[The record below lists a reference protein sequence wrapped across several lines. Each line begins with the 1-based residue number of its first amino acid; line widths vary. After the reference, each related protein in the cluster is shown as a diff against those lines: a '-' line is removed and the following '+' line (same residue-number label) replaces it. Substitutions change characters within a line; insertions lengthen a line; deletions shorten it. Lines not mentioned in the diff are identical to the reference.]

1 MTAEVEDMLTVEN
14 AVLAP
19 GTTEGG
25 VAPELSLRAASAT
38 AVATERE
45 ARNTEARARSGGH
58 RREHVLLI
66 EPCHTELGH
75 ASFNR
80 AFAAMIRE
88 AFPAAKI
95 VFACAP
101 GYRDSLAS
109 QSSERRIA
117 DAWIDAEAWSHPNFS
132 WLECWK
138 RYRWLAGVIGRMRRL
153 HSEPS
158 HVVVLGSSGPLL
170 LAMFATRA
178 LLLKRACR
186 MLAVLH
192 GNANEIVHGWRP
204 RNPMRRA
211 ASFRSAL
218 ALLRVSRVELIALE
232 AWIAG
237 KLRSALPRHA
247 ESITFIPHGVDADER
262 LPAAIRSDSRLRV
275 LFVGQATPYKGF
287 AEFVRL
293 ATLAIPGDELEF
305 RAVGSIRPDV
315 RSIDQSALARR
326 ASERGVSR
334 AEMLDE
340 IAHGD
345 LVFMW
350 QSEHYALS
358 PSGVLLD
365 CVNLGIPMVG
375 RRNLGIEEIERRYG
389 PVGLFAPDLD
399 ALLPALARL
408 RNPALRQRL
417 VGRWKANLARARQDR
432 LPQALAAVARGV
444 LRS

>member
-1 MTAEVEDMLTVEN
+1 MTAEVEDLLAAEN
-14 AVLAP
+14 LAADAAADKA
-19 GTTEGG
+19 GG
-25 VAPELSLRAASAT
+25 ARELSLLAASAAT
-38 AVATERE
+38 VATGRE
-45 ARNTEARARSGGH
+45 DGSTRATAGSRTRRS
-58 RREHVLLI
+58 EHVLLI
-66 EPCHTELGH
+66 EPCHAELGH
-75 ASFNR
+75 APFNR

-95 VFACAP
+95 AFACAP
-101 GYRDSLAS
+101 GHRDSLAS
-109 QSSERRIA
+109 HASERQIA
-117 DAWIDAEAWSHPNFS
+117 DAWIDAEAWPHPNFS

-153 HSEPS
+153 HGEPS

-170 LAMFATRA
+170 LAMFAARA

-204 RNPMRRA
+204 RNPVRRA
-211 ASFRSAL
+211 TSFRSAL

-237 KLRSALPRHA
+237 KLRSAFPRHA
-247 ESITFIPHGVDADER
+247 ESITFIPHGVDADEQ
-262 LPAAIRSDSRLRV
+262 LPAATRSHSTLRV

-293 ATLAIPGDELEF
+293 ATLVTPGDELEF
-305 RAVGSIRPDV
+305 RAVGSVRPDV
-315 RSIDQSALARR
+315 RGIDQSALARR

-340 IAHGD
+340 IGHGD

-375 RRNLGIEEIERRYG
+375 RRNLAIEEIERRYG

-408 RNPALRQRL
+408 RNPALRERL

-432 LPQALAAVARGV
+432 LPHTLAGVARRV